1 MKINMKDV
9 YQLPK
14 ISYNVIRGIYFLFDE
29 DVVVYI
35 GQAINILRRITEH
48 IDKTFTSYSYIE
60 CSDVEMNLLER
71 KYIETYSPKYNIMLN
86 KAFLPV
92 EDKGFNLTLKNN
104 LGVLRDNTFI
114 VNIENTTLRIPLV
127 KLKVS
132 YQFVGQKGYLKIKEK
147 YGEITYNNHR
157 YFITHKE
164 RDKYNLIL
172 R

>member
-1 MKINMKDV
+1 MSKSDKNH
-9 YQLPK
+9 
-14 ISYNVIRGIYFLFDE
+14 VIFDFNGVIVNDE
-29 DVVVYI
+29 ELHFESTKVVLKNSL
-35 GQAINILRRITEH
+35 NIEITS
-48 IDKTFTSYSYIE
+48 DDYYKFFAGKT
-60 CSDVEMNLLER
+60 
-71 KYIETYSPKYNIMLN
+71 N
-86 KAFLPV
+86 KL
-92 EDKGFNLTLKNN
+92 GFNLTLKNN